1 MGRTLHFTMSD
12 KRSVE
17 KFVKKVLSGLMLID
31 KSSHK
36 GIHNMWILQ
45 SMLIPLPIYKIS
57 ISVVTFWEHKVS
69 SYLRKCLKIHH
80 SATNISL
87 YSWTSFYH
95 LPLKSLTSILNSTK
109 VSRHLLLR
117 ESTAEKFVSLLLSW
131 NVDFGMSQ
139 RQILMLKVDLNFQ
152 KLLDT
157 IKHPELALD
166 HSKAHLF
173 LVGTLTSIED
183 LFLTCSKVNE
193 NSYQAKCVQLHWQ
206 GYWTKWCDFVKND
219 LSWKTLLAMPF
230 SLISFCLGATF
241 DTLPSHSN

>member
-173 LVGTLTSIED
+173 LAGTLMSIED
-183 LFLTCSKVNE
+183 LFRTWSVKLIKMHIMLNLCSSICRATGLNGVILWKMT
-193 NSYQAKCVQLHWQ
+193 SLGKHCWQ
-206 GYWTKWCDFVKND
+206 C
-219 LSWKTLLAMPF
+219 LSLW
-230 SLISFCLGATF
+230 S
-241 DTLPSHSN
+241 PSV